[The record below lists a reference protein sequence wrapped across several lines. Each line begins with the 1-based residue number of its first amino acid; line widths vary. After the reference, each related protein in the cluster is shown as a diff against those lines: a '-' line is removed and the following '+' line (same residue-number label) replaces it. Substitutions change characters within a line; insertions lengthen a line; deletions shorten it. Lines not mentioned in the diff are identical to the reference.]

1 MVSLSQPPA
10 PQCLQRTGLNSEAP
24 ESVPMCVVRSR
35 WALLSS
41 GWWAPLNWAFCQ
53 PASVSITPYAVQ
65 AYRRLLPVRDEN
77 TCRHPMS
84 TKDSKE
90 VSAFVGPRESA
101 QCLYWRR
108 SVSYCANHDE
118 KGQVVAC
125 FARRITLLYRVLLV
139 LVQPEWSAP
148 ILQHWVSSSRSSSH
162 RAAASLVFEG
172 SETANPRR
180 DYESSKLQSGPSNPI
195 SIPLPPLLSPQSSN
209 FLLLLEPILSSFTI
223 LRYPHRPPIP
233 SIGWFI
239 LRTPLRPRL
248 QPDTPLCDSPAK
260 VLTTNQQRISLL
272 RPRAY
277 KLTWTFNRRFAFW
290 PASSRT
296 ISSSRLLSTLQ
307 IHVIRPSF
315 DSGHGSHAFLET
327 QVSELKLRIPS
338 LSSSLRASD
347 ISVLDKRFNPSTHKL
362 PAPS

>member
-1 MVSLSQPPA
+1 LLGHARVRSACTGDVAYRTARIMMRRVKSSHVSLAELPYFTECYLYLYSLSGQPP
-10 PQCLQRTGLNSEAP
+10 
-24 ESVPMCVVRSR
+24 VRSQH
-35 WALLSS
+35 SH
-41 GWWAPLNWAFCQ
+41 CM
-53 PASVSITPYAVQ
+53 AV
-65 AYRRLLPVRDEN
+65 
-77 TCRHPMS
+77 
-84 TKDSKE
+84 
-90 VSAFVGPRESA
+90 
-101 QCLYWRR
+101 
-108 SVSYCANHDE
+108 
-118 KGQVVAC
+118 
-125 FARRITLLYRVLLV
+125 
-139 LVQPEWSAP
+139 
-148 ILQHWVSSSRSSSH
+148 LQHWASSSRSSSH

-233 SIGWFI
+233 STGWFI